1 MRLSSNKLIY
11 AKLFILFIILFYSC
25 NLDFMPGEES
35 TCLSLNR
42 RGQTAWGQ
50 HSALH
55 STPLSQPPP
64 VLASMMS
71 SVKRSQNIKQ
81 PVGLHQWT
89 LMEEPE
95 GEEGREVRAISVSLE
110 IKRFQEEINKVQA
123 ENCQFYQWKLRR
135 VASRPSVA
143 PSLPPRGISSA
154 RSQESILAPPPGRPP
169 KKNNKK
175 VSYCDAVT
183 VFGSSE
189 SLGRSA
195 DITKFAFLRFHK
207 STDYLVF
214 CYWGKPKSTQN

>member
-1 MRLSSNKLIY
+1 MTSRPELV
-11 AKLFILFIILFYSC
+11 
-25 NLDFMPGEES
+25 GEES
-35 TCLSLNR
+35 VSVDVEVSGAKPVKTSNTGQALSP
-42 RGQTAWGQ
+42 
-50 HSALH
+50 SPALMAE
-55 STPLSQPPP
+55 TD
-64 VLASMMS
+64 
-71 SVKRSQNIKQ
+71 
-81 PVGLHQWT
+81 
-89 LMEEPE
+89 PE
-95 GEEGREVRAISVSLE
+95 DVRPISVSLE

-214 CYWGKPKSTQN
+214 CN